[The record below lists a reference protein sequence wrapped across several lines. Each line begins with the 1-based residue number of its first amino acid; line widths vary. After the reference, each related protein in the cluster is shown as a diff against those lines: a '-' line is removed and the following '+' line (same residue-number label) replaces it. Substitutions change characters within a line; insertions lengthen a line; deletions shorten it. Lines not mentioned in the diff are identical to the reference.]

1 MTEYHILDRRT
12 QHKAAELT
20 ANSDLILLA
29 GGNVPTQNR
38 FFGEI
43 GLKALLSGFE
53 GVIMGISAGSMNS
66 ASTVYAQPEFEGE
79 AADPLYER
87 FLPGLGLTETMLLP
101 HYQDCKDDVLD
112 GKRVFEDIAYPDSM
126 GRQFIAAPDGSYL
139 LIKDGRE
146 ELRGE
151 YYMIKDGEI
160 SGTLYG
166 GRGGYSRL
174 STL

>member
-1 MTEYHILDRRT
+1 
-12 QHKAAELT
+12 
-20 ANSDLILLA
+20 
-29 GGNVPTQNR
+29 
-38 FFGEI
+38 
-43 GLKALLSGFE
+43 
-53 GVIMGISAGSMNS
+53 MGISAGSMNL
-66 ASTVYAQPEFEGE
+66 ASTVYAQPELEGE

-166 GRGGYSRL
+166 GRGD
-174 STL
+174 TPA